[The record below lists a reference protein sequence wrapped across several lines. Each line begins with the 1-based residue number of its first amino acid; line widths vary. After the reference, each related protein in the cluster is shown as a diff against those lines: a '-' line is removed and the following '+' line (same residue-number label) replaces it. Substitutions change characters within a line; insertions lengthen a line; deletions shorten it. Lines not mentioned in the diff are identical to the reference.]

1 MLRPRE
7 FGEAGPAL
15 AVAAAVR
22 QPKIRGIVGTAA
34 RARDDVVDRR
44 GVRRPGWIGPDHGI
58 YTAAADPAGPVVP
71 VPEIVDADAVG
82 HVAVNRDD
90 SGGIPGAPV
99 IA

>member
-7 FGEAGPAL
+7 FGEAGAAL

-22 QPKIRGIVGTAA
+22 QPKIRRIVGAAA

-44 GVRRPGWIGPDHGI
+44 GVRRPGWTGPVHGI

-71 VPEIVDADAVG
+71 VPEVVDADAVG

-90 SGGIPGAPV
+90 SAAFRGRR
-99 IA
+99 